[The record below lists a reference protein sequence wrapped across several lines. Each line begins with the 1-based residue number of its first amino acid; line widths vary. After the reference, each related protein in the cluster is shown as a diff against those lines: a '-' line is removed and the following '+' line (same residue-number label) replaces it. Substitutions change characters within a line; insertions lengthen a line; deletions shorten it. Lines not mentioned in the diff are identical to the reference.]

1 MSFDLLYFGVLR
13 IFLVNKTRV
22 IREIFSIYP
31 VLYTCPNGGYLNEV
45 SSVHDNKNEDGRYRF
60 RCCTP
65 KSGKYLPHI
74 LFFKITE
81 EFKMVFSLLL
91 VFVLW
96 YYFACRL
103 LMAEMPQKRCNL
115 SIDQSISLSIF
126 LKDITPKK
134 LPMDRFGQQ
143 IGWIFLTSSLHLV
156 TLSGMWIAFTSTRK
170 GKYDIDRTNII
181 EWFEYESYKTETEKN
196 P

>member
-13 IFLVNKTRV
+13 ISLVNKTRV
-22 IREIFSIYP
+22 IPEIFSIYP
-31 VLYTCPNGGYLNEV
+31 VLYTCPNGGYLNGV

-65 KSGKYLPHI
+65 KSGKYFPHI
-74 LFFKITE
+74 LFFKTTE
-81 EFKMVFSLLL
+81 EFKMVFFSLLL

-103 LMAEMPQKRCNL
+103 LMAEMLQKRCNL
-115 SIDQSISLSIF
+115 WINQWISLSIF
-126 LKDITPKK
+126 LKDITQKNC
-134 LPMDRFGQQ
+134 RWT
-143 IGWIFLTSSLHLV
+143 GWVNKWDFFLTTSFHLV
-156 TLSGMWIAFTSTRK
+156 TLSGVWIAFTTK
-170 GKYDIDRTNII
+170 KVNYDIDRTNII